1 MTPSNPQRVWLNLLG
16 GKPEH
21 AGLGIFTIA
30 FLVGIAGGAIA
41 FYASLAPER
50 STLYWLGY
58 TIVVLS
64 TIGALYGITFH
75 QFLRQR
81 RNDSSPSDAQ
91 YPFKRTADVASAL
104 RSHVGGGSRLTL
116 KR

>member
-1 MTPSNPQRVWLNLLG
+1 MALSNLQRLWLKLLG

-30 FLVGIAGGAIA
+30 LLISIAGGAMA

-50 STLYWLGY
+50 SALYWLGY
-58 TIVVLS
+58 TVVVLG
-64 TIGALYGITFH
+64 TIGGLCGIAYH

-81 RNDSSPSDAQ
+81 RNESSRSDA
-91 YPFKRTADVASAL
+91 
-104 RSHVGGGSRLTL
+104 
-116 KR
+116 